1 MTDVIYLIY
10 RKFVIGIKIIY
21 TIPTSRA
28 VSATFKIQRVAGT
41 AAFYENGVAA
51 QNPV

>member
-1 MTDVIYLIY
+1 MTDVAYLIH
-10 RKFVIGIKIIY
+10 RKFIIGIKIIY
-21 TIPTSRA
+21 TVPTSRA
-28 VSATFKIQRVAGT
+28 VPATFKIQRVAGT